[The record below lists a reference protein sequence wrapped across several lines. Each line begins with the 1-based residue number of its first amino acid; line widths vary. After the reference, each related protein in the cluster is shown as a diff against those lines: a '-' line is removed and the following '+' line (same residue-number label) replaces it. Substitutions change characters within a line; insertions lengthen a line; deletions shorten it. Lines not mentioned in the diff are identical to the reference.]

1 MASLAGTLTAVVGGV
16 VVLAALLLFIH
27 TKTTPRV

>member
-16 VVLAALLLFIH
+16 VGLAAL
-27 TKTTPRV
+27 TAQTTPRV

>member
-16 VVLAALLLFIH
+16 VVLAAL
-27 TKTTPRV
+27 TAQTTPRV